1 MVIDSSLYRSRV
13 MHHRLEP
20 VKHRFLYDIFM
31 FCLDLDELP
40 LIARRLWL
48 FSHNH
53 RNIFEFR
60 DSDHLRFGAGTAK
73 DNVIAYARSKGVYDT
88 IEKVFLVTHLR
99 TMGYAFNPVSF
110 YFCFGAGHVPVCC
123 VVEVMNTYREMKPY
137 VITRERFDGK
147 LFDARMLK
155 YFYVSPF
162 VDLDDAFEF
171 RLSIPGDH
179 LQVHINDINKKKE
192 KFLVTSLVGERRT
205 LTNARLLGYMFRFP
219 FITLKIIMAIHW
231 QALRLYLKKVPY
243 HKKASDQDLQ
253 REVFYAQH

>member
-1 MVIDSSLYRSRV
+1 MVINSSLYRCRV
-13 MHHRLEP
+13 MHHRLKP
-20 VKHRFLYDIFM
+20 VKHQFLYNIFM
-31 FCLDLDELP
+31 FCLDLDEIP

-48 FSHNH
+48 FGHNH

-60 DSDHLRFGAGTAK
+60 ESDHLRFGAGTAK
-73 DNVIAYARSKGVYDT
+73 DNVISYARSKGVHDT
-88 IEKVFLVTHLR
+88 IEKVFLITHLR

-137 VITRERFDGK
+137 LITRERFDGK
-147 LFDARMLK
+147 LFDARLLK

-162 VDLDDAFEF
+162 VELDDAFEF
-171 RLSIPGDH
+171 RLSIPGDR

-219 FITLKIIMAIHW
+219 FITLKIIVAIHW

-243 HKKASDQDLQ
+243 HKKASNQDLQ
-253 REVFYAQH
+253 REVFYARH